1 LDFVHGSAYKYLAE
15 SQRRSPEELPL
26 ILQPQEYKRIYWGI
40 LAVWCFT
47 DCPDSL
53 KDLQALREE
62 GFRSRWYLTSEYYFE
77 MHYGL
82 LNAFRYISR
91 GMARKWYMGVPQKIL
106 SMIRQLGDFPQSDK
120 CITWVETATHINYSG
135 DFPELLENVTSM
147 LFMPFKREYEFD
159 QLPSKELEVFRQR
172 CQTFFHN
179 RAYVIVQTT
188 AWGETHTRNR
198 RRRVCFKHDT
208 DSDCEELLK
217 AIPSFEKPPG
227 FDENKI
233 AKAMLQIGM
242 ALKPMF
248 QKVSLRAPTYEKR
261 HSADLILCFC
271 GNVLT
276 NETNGKN
283 HAFRCGTTWSD
294 PLRAKFH
301 RRANPRDPED
311 LVDKCSGLA

>member
-1 LDFVHGSAYKYLAE
+1 
-15 SQRRSPEELPL
+15 
-26 ILQPQEYKRIYWGI
+26 
-40 LAVWCFT
+40 
-47 DCPDSL
+47 
-53 KDLQALREE
+53 
-62 GFRSRWYLTSEYYFE
+62 
-77 MHYGL
+77 
-82 LNAFRYISR
+82 
-91 GMARKWYMGVPQKIL
+91 
-106 SMIRQLGDFPQSDK
+106 MIRQLGDFPQSDK